1 MNEIIKAMLERRS
14 IRTYEDKP
22 VPEELIHE
30 IIEAGLYAASSMGR
44 QNTKI
49 IVITNDEL
57 RHDLSEL
64 NNQIGGWPAGND
76 PFYGAP
82 VVILVLG
89 KTGEGKEKY
98 DGSLVMGNMMLAAY
112 SLGLGSC
119 WIHRAKEEMDTPLG
133 KKILDQIGLSSD
145 EWEGI
150 GHCIIGYPAGA
161 LPKAA
166 PRKADRVYYL
176 K

>member
-1 MNEIIKAMLERRS
+1 MNEIIKAMLNRRS
-14 IRTYEDKP
+14 IRKYEDKP
-22 VPEELIHE
+22 VPENLIHD
-30 IIEAGLYAASSMGR
+30 IVEAGLYAASSMGR

-49 IVITNDEL
+49 IAITNEEL
-57 RHDLSEL
+57 RRDLSEL

-89 KTGEGKEKY
+89 KKGEGKEKY
-98 DGSLVMGNMMLAAY
+98 DGSLVIGNMMLAAY
-112 SLGLGSC
+112 ALGLGSC
-119 WIHRAKEEMDTPLG
+119 WIHRAKEELTMPLG
-133 KKILDQIGLSSD
+133 KKILDQVGLSAD

-150 GHCIIGYPAGA
+150 GHCIIGYPAEKF
-161 LPKAA
+161 PKAA
-166 PRKADRVYYL
+166 LRKPDRVYYL